1 MSAGVQIIELFFSP
15 NKQQLTFDTVD
26 LYRRTQNDKIGA
38 NIRTRAANLVDFHT
52 FILTTLIAGGFDNAY
67 LESKYKPDKE
77 SNLYGGIKQRQQQ
90 RQQRKYTNK
99 KNIIK
104 KKRYSRK
111 IDTKIKKIK
120 LILKS
125 NKRKKSL
132 RKYKKMNNKIT
143 KKY

>member
-1 MSAGVQIIELFFSP
+1 VKEI
-15 NKQQLTFDTVD
+15 
-26 LYRRTQNDKIGA
+26 
-38 NIRTRAANLVDFHT
+38 HT
-52 FILTTLIAGGFDNAY
+52 FILKTLTDGGFNNAY
-67 LESKYKPDKE
+67 LESKYQPNNE
-77 SNLYGGIKQRQQQ
+77 SNLYGGIKQQQQ
-90 RQQRKYTNK
+90 QQQQQEQQRKNTKK

-125 NKRKKSL
+125 NKIKKSL